1 MNEIPE
7 PIWITTAPGRMELP
21 PTKYAITWDGGTTI
35 NVLWDGKHI
44 ASPGNID
51 SAKDHVQWHMK
62 RLLTFGF
69 DP

>member
-1 MNEIPE
+1 
-7 PIWITTAPGRMELP
+7 MELP